1 MLIAHLADTHLG
13 KRQYHLD
20 WREQDFYDVFTYAV
34 EQALR
39 EHVDAIII
47 SGDMFDTYK
56 PPNRAIKVAR
66 DTLEKAVD
74 KGIRIYG
81 ILGEHDTPKT
91 RDYPPQVLVPELKLL
106 GINEYMDTITKD
118 GRTYTIAG
126 IIHHPPTTRGL
137 MLLKKKM
144 RQIASRAQG
153 KTVLMLHQ
161 TIINF
166 FKLERG
172 LEIHEIPENISYV
185 AMGHLHWGKLYRRSN
200 GQLIAYP
207 GSLEITSADDIDE
220 WKKSGKGFYIVDL
233 SGDKPEAYKIDVPV
247 TPQERIELEYP
258 KHRIMLAKKIPE
270 LKRLA
275 ETGKLII
282 HIVLHLP
289 RRIDVSPEAEIN
301 QIIRRELGDMEK
313 LYITWTRRYV
323 GEEDEEKLEEQLEK
337 QDPREIE
344 RSVVSLILADNK
356 EPRREHLELADTI
369 IMLKNMLAQENY
381 ANAQEIIEELS
392 KHNYWLTRIR
402 LPQIK
407 AVTATKTTTSIS
419 KPQPRRTTRPR
430 KPFRLDEFLRG
441 G

>member
-13 KRQYHLD
+13 KRQYHLE
-20 WREQDFYDVFTYAV
+20 WREQDFYEVFTYAV
-34 EQALR
+34 EQAIR

-56 PPNRAIKVAR
+56 PPNRAIKIAR
-66 DTLEKAVD
+66 DTLKKAAD

-106 GINEYMDTITKD
+106 GINEYIDTITKD

-126 IIHHPPTTRGL
+126 IIHHPPTTSGL
-137 MLLKKKM
+137 LLLKKKM
-144 RQIASRAQG
+144 RQVSRQTQG
-153 KTVLMLHQ
+153 KALLMLHQ

-185 AMGHLHWGKLYRRSN
+185 AMGHLHWRKLYRRSN

-207 GSLEITSADDIDE
+207 GSLEITSADDIKE
-220 WKKSGKGFYIVDL
+220 WKKSGKGLYIVDL
-233 SGDKPEAYKIDVPV
+233 SGDQAEASSIDVPV
-247 TPQERIELEYP
+247 TPQEKIELEYP
-258 KHRIMLAKKIPE
+258 KHRIMLVKKIPE
-270 LKRLA
+270 LKKLA
-275 ETGKLII
+275 EKGKLII

-289 RRIDVSPEAEIN
+289 RRIDVSPETEIS
-301 QIIRRELGDMEK
+301 QIIKRELGNIEK
-313 LYITWTRRYV
+313 LYITWTRKYI
-323 GEEDEEKLEEQLEK
+323 GEEEEKLEEQLEK
-337 QDPREIE
+337 QNPEEIE
-344 RSVVSLILADNK
+344 RNVISYILADNK
-356 EPRREHLELADTI
+356 EPRPEHLELADTI

-392 KHNYWLTRIR
+392 KHHYWLTRIR
-402 LPQIK
+402 LPQIRAVK
-407 AVTATKTTTSIS
+407 ATRTTTASR
-419 KPQPRRTTRPR
+419 PQPTNRPR
-430 KPFRLDEFLRG
+430 RPFRLDEFLRG